1 MQVRTLALVLAG
13 LVPVTGLQ
21 AQAVPSLQRDP
32 QQGATPRPAE
42 PVEVSPPPPSSVAT
56 TPSTID
62 QPLSIPVQ
70 TLGPP
75 PEIPFRQPEVTL
87 STPDAALPAPVV
99 DPLRIDRSTDPVLAL
114 AEGTID
120 PQVFAAAVRMGVEQH
135 PSLDEA
141 FADRAEVKAQRNE
154 ARTAEL
160 PVIDFSMT
168 YFRVI
173 DRAFSNDPQNI
184 LERSRPRER
193 TDAQLQLTQPVIDFG
208 RTQARIAS
216 ANQRLSAAEWNID
229 DYSTRLAQSA
239 IAAWYQVFTY
249 RALVRLGE
257 AFVANQDELR
267 AALEKRIQEGVSA
280 PADLAQYDSYRASAL
295 AQLADFRR
303 QLSTAEAQYEVFI
316 GEPAPADMGRAPGAR
331 DVGLTH
337 DAIMASVAN
346 LPTVRRAQNL
356 ALASRYDTKATRAME
371 KPSVSVGVNAGRYG
385 VFENARDYDI
395 RASVTLNQRFLGGA
409 KQRTDQAE
417 AREMRAQ
424 ATYDRIRI
432 EAERDAQIAYADVQ
446 ALEQSTEALRDNY
459 FASRQ
464 ARDAL
469 FERFRFA
476 RGTLYDVLN
485 AQTNYFNVA
494 VRFVAGVSELDIAR
508 YNMLARTGQLL
519 DTLDIEYAG
528 TTDQ

>member
-1 MQVRTLALVLAG
+1 
-13 LVPVTGLQ
+13 
-21 AQAVPSLQRDP
+21 
-32 QQGATPRPAE
+32 
-42 PVEVSPPPPSSVAT
+42 
-56 TPSTID
+56 
-62 QPLSIPVQ
+62 
-70 TLGPP
+70 
-75 PEIPFRQPEVTL
+75 
-87 STPDAALPAPVV
+87 
-99 DPLRIDRSTDPVLAL
+99 
-114 AEGTID
+114 
-120 PQVFAAAVRMGVEQH
+120 
-135 PSLDEA
+135 
-141 FADRAEVKAQRNE
+141 
-154 ARTAEL
+154 
-160 PVIDFSMT
+160 
-168 YFRVI
+168 
-173 DRAFSNDPQNI
+173 
-184 LERSRPRER
+184 
-193 TDAQLQLTQPVIDFG
+193 
-208 RTQARIAS
+208 
-216 ANQRLSAAEWNID
+216 
-229 DYSTRLAQSA
+229 
-239 IAAWYQVFTY
+239 
-249 RALVRLGE
+249 
-257 AFVANQDELR
+257 
-267 AALEKRIQEGVSA
+267 
-280 PADLAQYDSYRASAL
+280 
-295 AQLADFRR
+295 
-303 QLSTAEAQYEVFI
+303 
-316 GEPAPADMGRAPGAR
+316 MGRAPGAR

-346 LPTVRRAQNL
+346 LPAVRRAQNL